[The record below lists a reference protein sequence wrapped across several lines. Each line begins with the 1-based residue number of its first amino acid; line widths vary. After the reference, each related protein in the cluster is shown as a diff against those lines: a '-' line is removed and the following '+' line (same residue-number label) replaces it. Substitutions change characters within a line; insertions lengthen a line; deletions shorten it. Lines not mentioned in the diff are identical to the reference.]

1 MSSRPVPTYLV
12 LNRFDDEFGEYH
24 RYVDRDSCRLVYLT
38 RDYGLTVLDTEH
50 ALETVVVPDLE
61 LETVLPLAKELSE
74 RHGGF
79 DGVVGISEWDL
90 LTVAQLR
97 QELDVPGWRPEFVN
111 RFRDK
116 PRMKELVSAA
126 GLRAPRF
133 LELDATSTAEEVLRE
148 VGLPVIVKPRSGAA
162 SQGVTRADD
171 PERLAAVLA
180 GVDPIGYECEEFI
193 DGDVLHVD
201 GVRRDSRFH
210 FVSASAYVNN
220 CLEFTEGTPLGSALL
235 DAGTERD
242 EVIAFAGACL
252 DALDLAD
259 GPFHLE
265 LFRTAAG
272 ELIFLEVGLRPGG
285 AEVGFIHRDLFGV
298 NLFAESF
305 RAALGLPPFHS
316 PEEFTSAPGGGWV
329 SIPEPRPLPSRVV
342 SRTPLVGVISEV
354 YAEVLPKVGAILDG
368 TGGYE
373 QIGGRF
379 RLRGAGHDEVRRAV
393 LEVMARYRLVA
404 EPAEQPGAPT

>member
-24 RYVDRDSCRLVYLT
+24 RFVDPDSCRLVYLT

-79 DGVVGISEWDL
+79 DGIVGISEWDL

-97 QELDVPGWRPEFVN
+97 EELGVPGWRPEFVN

-116 PRMKELVSAA
+116 PRMKELVSGA

-133 LELDATSTAEEVLRE
+133 LELHAASTAEEVLGQ
-148 VGLPVIVKPRSGAA
+148 VGLPIIVKPRSGAA
-162 SQGVTRADD
+162 SQGVLRVDD
-171 PERLAAVLA
+171 RERLAAVLGEIDPA
-180 GVDPIGYECEEFI
+180 GYQCEEFI
-193 DGDVLHVD
+193 EGDVLHVD

-220 CLEFTEGTPLGSALL
+220 CLEFADGTPLGSVLL
-235 DAGTERD
+235 DEGAERD
-242 EVIAFAGACL
+242 EVVAFAGACL
-252 DALDLAD
+252 DALGLAD

-265 LFRTAAG
+265 LFRSAAG
-272 ELIFLEVGLRPGG
+272 ELVFLEVGLRPGG

-298 NLFAESF
+298 DLFAESF

-316 PEEFTSAPGGGWV
+316 PGEFVSAPGGGWV
-329 SIPEPRPLPSRVV
+329 SIPEPRPLPSRIV
-342 SRTPLVGVISEV
+342 SRTSLVDVIDEV
-354 YAEVLPKVGAILDG
+354 YDEVLPEVGSVLDG
-368 TGGYE
+368 SGGYE
-373 QIGGRF
+373 HIGGRF
-379 RLRGAGHDEVRRAV
+379 RLRGEGHDAVRRAA
-393 LEVMARYRLVA
+393 LEVMDRYRLVA
-404 EPAEQPGAPT
+404 EPAERPGAPS